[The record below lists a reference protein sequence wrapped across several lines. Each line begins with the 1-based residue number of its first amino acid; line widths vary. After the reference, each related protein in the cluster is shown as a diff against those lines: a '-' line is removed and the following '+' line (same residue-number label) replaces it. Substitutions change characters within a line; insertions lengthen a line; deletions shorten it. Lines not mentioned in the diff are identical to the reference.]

1 MISNEHHI
9 RSLFASS
16 CYLFLS
22 FWWCSIRIAMSV
34 ALTKHELLTQK
45 KEKTMKKILQRMT
58 STFTWKAQKNFKCIN
73 ARYPYKE
80 NAIWNQLQRQI
91 TKSDLLSNQM
101 IQHLS
106 RLECKDGN
114 NKSNVWPM
122 SWITVQT
129 SDLIV

>member
-1 MISNEHHI
+1 M
-9 RSLFASS
+9 
-16 CYLFLS
+16 
-22 FWWCSIRIAMSV
+22 RIAMSV

-80 NAIWNQLQRQI
+80 NVIWNQLQRQI

-129 SDLIV
+129 SDLIL